1 MDHMAAFNTGSQ
13 NALKCSKGRS
23 SSISHRRVGYL
34 GSFQKYLVLHEAAV
48 LPWKNHLP
56 RFIMFIK
63 LNLCLV
69 LKYRKAPHVDENAN
83 PKNQGNMCAHTA
95 AVLVQSLASSKNTS
109 DPTQERGPIHVFH
122 VASPSR
128 PKATCINTANLM
140 RIE

>member
-23 SSISHRRVGYL
+23 SSNSHRRVGYL
-34 GSFQKYLVLHEAAV
+34 GSFQTYLVLQEAAV
-48 LPWKNHLP
+48 LPWENHLP
-56 RFIMFIK
+56 KFMIFIN

-69 LKYRKAPHVDENAN
+69 WKYRKAPHADENAN
-83 PKNQGNMCAHTA
+83 PKNQGNMCARTA

-109 DPTQERGPIHVFH
+109 DPTQERDPIHVSH
-122 VASPSR
+122 VVSPSR
-128 PKATCINTANLM
+128 PKATCINTENPM